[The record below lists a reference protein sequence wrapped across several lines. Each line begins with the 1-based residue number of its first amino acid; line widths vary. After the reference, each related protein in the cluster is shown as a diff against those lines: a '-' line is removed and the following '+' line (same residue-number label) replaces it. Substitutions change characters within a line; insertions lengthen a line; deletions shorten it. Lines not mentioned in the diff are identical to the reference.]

1 MKTGS
6 KKLQMA
12 IDKTSKMHIGKYRDP
27 LKCKDAFIDSWGVQ
41 YSEKFS
47 EQVKVKEVFSTKYLG
62 EIICSDGS
70 NGRGFVESES
80 KVSEEFFEDHFET

>member
-1 MKTGS
+1 MLDDVLSFSNCGPEAVQMREFINMKTGS

-47 EQVKVKEVFSTKYLG
+47 GQVKVKEVFSTK
-62 EIICSDGS
+62 
-70 NGRGFVESES
+70 
-80 KVSEEFFEDHFET
+80 